1 MFAFSL
7 GVCHFISISCLAT
20 ESERRVQRILELQHF
35 GLRVSVGGSVRPCYT
50 GTVPTNFRY
59 ALPGR
64 TARTVFLLLLL
75 SVTVPLR
82 AQEQNA
88 PASQSSSSSAPPSAA
103 EQGGAAPDQNTGPAS
118 AQTDLLVAVPN
129 RPTFATTAETVQR
142 GVFEIE
148 YGLEAA
154 SGHQNING
162 LLKFGAVK
170 NLELRFANNPIE
182 RDAAIAGTGDS
193 GAGFK
198 YKLFAQ
204 SKKLPTFSVLYT
216 ATIPTAPATR
226 GAGAVG
232 HSVQLLFSKDYGQHH
247 FDFNEG
253 TQFVGRPGASGFDRN
268 YFTSLSYSY
277 PLTKK
282 WGVTG
287 EAAGFSRTNAT
298 TPATMVALEA
308 LTYSP
313 SPRLVFDFGGY
324 FAVYGNLPRFTF
336 AAGLTYAVAD
346 LYHLHRAREK

>member
-1 MFAFSL
+1 MSHLAQSS
-7 GVCHFISISCLAT
+7 VLAT
-20 ESERRVQRILELQHF
+20 LTLVAM
-35 GLRVSVGGSVRPCYT
+35 T
-50 GTVPTNFRY
+50 FRLP
-59 ALPGR
+59 ALCFV
-64 TARTVFLLLLL
+64 ALLLC
-75 SVTVPLR
+75 T
-82 AQEQNA
+82 N
-88 PASQSSSSSAPPSAA
+88 
-103 EQGGAAPDQNTGPAS
+103 AS
-118 AQTDLLVAVPN
+118 AQDTPQTPASPKAQDATQVSTQPDELVAVPN

-154 SGHQNING
+154 SSHQNING

-182 RDAAIAGTGDS
+182 RDASIAGTGDS

-198 YKLFAQ
+198 YKLFPQ
-204 SKKLPTFSVLYT
+204 SKKLPTLSILYT
-216 ATIPTAPATR
+216 ATIPTAPASR

-232 HSVQLLFSKDYGQHH
+232 HSAQLLVSKDFGPHH

-253 TQFVGRPGASGFDRN
+253 VQFVGRPGASGFDRN
-268 YFTSLSYSY
+268 YFTSLSYFY

-287 EAAGFSRTNAT
+287 EAAGFSRTNAA

-313 SPRLVFDFGGY
+313 SPRLVLDVGGY
-324 FAVYGNLPRFTF
+324 FAVYGNLPRFTL

-346 LYHLHRAREK
+346 LYHLHRVRKK

>member
-1 MFAFSL
+1 MPGLAR
-7 GVCHFISISCLAT
+7 GVALAKLTFVSMTCRFLAVCLAA
-20 ESERRVQRILELQHF
+20 L
-35 GLRVSVGGSVRPCYT
+35 
-50 GTVPTNFRY
+50 
-59 ALPGR
+59 LPGIN
-64 TARTVFLLLLL
+64 VQ
-75 SVTVPLR
+75 
-82 AQEQNA
+82 AQDTPQT
-88 PASQSSSSSAPPSAA
+88 PASPNAQDATQATTPPD
-103 EQGGAAPDQNTGPAS
+103 E
-118 AQTDLLVAVPN
+118 LVTVPN

-162 LLKFGAVK
+162 LLKFGALK
-170 NLELRFANNPIE
+170 SLELRFANNPVE
-182 RDAAIAGTGDS
+182 RDTGIAGTGDS

-198 YKLFAQ
+198 YKFFPQ
-204 SKKLPTFSVLYT
+204 SKTLPTLSVLYT
-216 ATIPTAPATR
+216 ATIPTAPASR

-232 HSVQLLFSKDYGQHH
+232 HSLQLLVSKDFGKHH

-253 TQFVGRPGASGFDRN
+253 VQFVGRAGASGFDRN
-268 YFTSLSYSY
+268 YFTSLSYFY

-287 EAAGFSRTNAT
+287 EAAGFSKTNAA

-313 SPRLVFDFGGY
+313 SPRVVFDIGGY

-336 AAGLTYAVAD
+336 AAGLTYAIAD
-346 LYHLHRAREK
+346 LYHPHRSREK